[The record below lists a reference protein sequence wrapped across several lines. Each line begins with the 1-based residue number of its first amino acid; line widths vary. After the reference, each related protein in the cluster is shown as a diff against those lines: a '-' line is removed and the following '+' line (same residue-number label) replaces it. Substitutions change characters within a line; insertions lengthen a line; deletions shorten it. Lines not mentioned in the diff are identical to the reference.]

1 MTAPSGMD
9 RFSGAMRAV
18 RGQFPALVL
27 LSCILNLLLLV
38 TSIYMLQVYDRVL
51 SSGSLDT
58 LLWLTLVAV
67 FAIVIYGV
75 LEQSRRKTLARMS
88 GWLDAELTVPV
99 LRRAMETRLAGK
111 SGGAGPREVAD
122 LRRFYGG
129 DTVLA
134 FLDAPWS
141 IVFLCFIWLLH
152 PALGLF
158 ATLGAI
164 ALLGLAIANDSL
176 TREGQL
182 KLARVQK
189 VQQDNATHFVGA
201 GETIGPL
208 GMARNVFGAWGR
220 VQSEIA
226 ASQQGLADKT
236 TVILSVART
245 LRQGLQIGILGL
257 GAYLVL
263 GGEATAGAMIA
274 SSIVMGR
281 ALAPIERATTAW
293 RSFVAA
299 RAARASLAELFADVA
314 RAETARVAL
323 PRPTGQFAFEN
334 VLFAPPGSSEP
345 LLQNLSFSL
354 DPGQNCAVLGPSGA
368 GKSTLCR
375 LAVGA
380 WPANRGHVRLDGA
393 DVFDWNPEDLGPHIG
408 YLPQQVELLPG
419 TVAQNIARFRDIESA
434 AVVQAARLAG
444 VHELILSLPNGYET
458 EISLHSQRVSLGQKQ
473 RLALARAV
481 YGNPA
486 FVVLDEPNAN
496 LDEIGDRALIETLGA
511 LKRAGT
517 TVLIVTHQASVLKC
531 ADMVLAIR
539 DGTVAAFGPR
549 DQILKPVRRVLP
561 MLPASSKIGIRETAA
576 LDEGQDNISVG
587 E

>member
-1 MTAPSGMD
+1 MAPTEAD
-9 RFSGAMRAV
+9 RFAV
-18 RGQFPALVL
+18 AIRSVRRQFPVLVI

-67 FAIVIYGV
+67 FAIATYGV
-75 LEQSRRKTLARMS
+75 LEQSRRRTLSRIAS
-88 GWLDAELTVPV
+88 WLDQELSVPV
-99 LRRAMETRLAGK
+99 LRRSMELRLVGK
-111 SGGAGPREVAD
+111 SGGAGPRDVAD

-129 DTVLA
+129 DVVLA

-141 IVFLCFIWLLH
+141 VVFLGFIWLLH
-152 PALGLF
+152 PYLGLF
-158 ATLGAI
+158 ATLGALV
-164 ALLGLAIANDSL
+164 LLGLALANDIL
-176 TREGQL
+176 TRDRQVRL
-182 KLARVQK
+182 SKLVK
-189 VQQDNATHFVGA
+189 VQQDNASRFVEA
-201 GETIGPL
+201 GETISPL
-208 GMARNVFGAWGR
+208 GMAPNVFNAWGR
-220 VQSEIA
+220 SQNEIA
-226 ASQQGLADKT
+226 ASQQAIGDKT
-236 TVILSVART
+236 TTILSIART

-263 GGEATAGAMIA
+263 GGETSAGAMIA
-274 SSIVMGR
+274 ASIVMGR

-293 RSFVAA
+293 RSYVAA
-299 RAARASLAELFADVA
+299 QVARAGLAELLAGAA
-314 RAETARVAL
+314 RTEIPRVTL
-323 PRPTGQFAFEN
+323 PRPTGRFAFEN
-334 VLFAPPGSSEP
+334 VLFAPPGTSEP
-345 LLQNLSFSL
+345 VLHGLSFSL
-354 DPGQNCAVLGPSGA
+354 EPGQNCAVLGPSGA

-380 WPANRGHVRLDGA
+380 WHANRGHVRLDGA

-419 TVAQNIARFRDIESA
+419 TVAENIARFGPLDSA
-434 AVVQAARLAG
+434 AVVQAARMAG
-444 VHELILSLPNGYET
+444 VHELVLALPNGYET
-458 EISLHSQRVSLGQKQ
+458 EISLHFRRISQGQQQ

-486 FVVLDEPNAN
+486 LVVLDEPNAN
-496 LDEIGDRALIETLGA
+496 LDETGDRALIETLMS
-511 LKRAGT
+511 LKRAGS
-517 TVLIVTHQASVLKC
+517 TVLIVTHQAAVLKC

-549 DQILKPVRRVLP
+549 DQILKPVRRV
-561 MLPASSKIGIRETAA
+561 TAMVPSNSERDSGST
-576 LDEGQDNISVG
+576 LESDGRTDNLSVG